1 MLMGRDVQLM
11 EVVTGG
17 PLGGIAVRVAFP
29 LEPGVKMIS
38 AIP

>member
-1 MLMGRDVQLM
+1 MLMGWDVQLI
-11 EVVTGG
+11 EVVTEGPFGG
-17 PLGGIAVRVAFP
+17 MAVRVAFP